1 MVVGSVSR
9 GCQVVVIG
17 GGPGGYVAAIRLAQ
31 LGKDVIVVEKRARMG
46 GVCLNEGCI
55 PSKALIHAAD
65 VAFEAGHAQAM
76 GVTVENVSVDLVKMV
91 QWKDGIVERLTGG
104 VSFLFEKNGVEVVA
118 GEARFVDDR
127 RLAVTTDDGVI
138 ELEFEQAVIAT
149 GSSPMD
155 LPGFDID
162 GETVIGPKEALSLQE
177 IPERLLVIGA
187 GYIGLELGTV
197 FRKLGSEVTVVEF
210 LPEIF
215 PTMDAEVGKTLKRSL
230 KKLGIKLHLSHQALS
245 LESGSPAVVIAAH
258 RDKDQALR
266 LEADK
271 VLVSIGRVHNA
282 SLMGLEGI
290 GVGLDDKGFV
300 SVNEK
305 MQTNVPGIYAI
316 GDVVGGALLA
326 HKAYQEAKVAAEVI
340 CGHPAAFDS
349 VVPAVVYTDP
359 EIAVVGMSETEAR
372 EAGHDV
378 VIGNFAFK
386 ASGRAMSLDST
397 DGFIKAIADSE
408 TGLLLGFVAVGKG
421 VSELIG
427 EATLALEMGAFL
439 EDVALTIHSHPT
451 MSEAVQEAVEAALG
465 KAVHQVGTHARAKGP
480 ATAKP

>member
-1 MVVGSVSR
+1 MVVGSVVK

-31 LGKDVIVVEKRARMG
+31 FGKDVIVVEKRARMG

-76 GVTVENVSVDLVKMV
+76 GVTVENVSVDLAKMV

-104 VSFLFEKNGVEVVA
+104 VSFLFQKNGVEVVA
-118 GEARFVDDR
+118 GEARFIDDR
-127 RLAVTTDDGVI
+127 RLAVATEDGVI
-138 ELEFEQAVIAT
+138 EIEFSQAVIAT
-149 GSSPMD
+149 GSSPMG
-155 LPGFDID
+155 LKGFEVD
-162 GETVIGPKEALSLQE
+162 GETVIGPTEALSLQE
-177 IPERLLVIGA
+177 IPKKLVVIGA

-197 FRKLGSEVTVVEF
+197 FRKLGSEVTIVEF

-215 PTMDAEVGKTLKRSL
+215 PTMDPEVGKTLKRSL
-230 KKLGIKLHLSHQALS
+230 KKLGIKVHLSHQAQT
-245 LESGSPAVVIAAH
+245 LESGSPAVVIAVD
-258 RDKDQALR
+258 RDKDTTLR

-271 VLVSIGRVHNA
+271 VLVSIGRVPNA
-282 SLMGLEGI
+282 SGLDLEAI
-290 GVGLDDKGFV
+290 GVALDDNGFV

-340 CGHPAAFDS
+340 CGHAAAFDS
-349 VVPAVVYTDP
+349 LVPAVVYTDP

-372 EAGHDV
+372 EAGHEV
-378 VIGNFAFK
+378 VTGSFAFK
-386 ASGRAMSLDST
+386 ASGRAMSLNST
-397 DGFIKAIADSE
+397 DGFIKAIADAES
-408 TGLLLGFVAVGKG
+408 GLLLGFVAVGKG

-439 EDVALTIHSHPT
+439 EDIALTIHSHPT

-465 KAVHQVGTHARAKGP
+465 KAVHQVNK
-480 ATAKP
+480 

>member
-9 GCQVVVIG
+9 GCQVVVVG

-31 LGKDVIVVEKRARMG
+31 LGKDVIVVEKRPRMG

-65 VAFEAGHAQAM
+65 LAFEAGHAQGM
-76 GVTVENVSVDLVKMV
+76 GVTVENVSVDLEKMV

-118 GEARFVDDR
+118 GEAGFIDDR
-127 RLAVTTDDGVI
+127 HLEVTTDDGVI
-138 ELEFEQAVIAT
+138 EIEFEQAVIAT
-149 GSSPMD
+149 GSSPMP

-162 GETVIGPKEALSLQE
+162 GETVIGPREALSLTE
-177 IPERLLVIGA
+177 IPKKLVVIGA

-197 FRKLGSEVTVVEF
+197 FRKLGSEVSVVEF

-230 KKLGIKLHLSHQALS
+230 KKLKVALHLNHQAQT
-245 LESGSPAVVIAAH
+245 LEPGAPAVVLAID
-258 RDKDQALR
+258 RKKDQPLR

-271 VLVSIGRVHNA
+271 VLVSIGRVPNSA
-282 SLMGLEGI
+282 GLGLEKI
-290 GVGLDDKGFV
+290 GVSLDGKGFIE
-300 SVNEK
+300 VNQK

-340 CGHPAAFDS
+340 CGEPAAFDS

-359 EIAVVGMSETEAR
+359 EIATVGMSEAEAQ
-372 EAGHDV
+372 EAGHEV
-378 VIGNFAFK
+378 VTGSFAFK
-386 ASGRAMSLDST
+386 ASGRAMSLDAT
-397 DGFIKAIADSE
+397 DGFVKAVADKE
-408 TGLLLGFVAVGKG
+408 TGQLLGMVAVGKG

-439 EDVALTIHSHPT
+439 EDVALTIHPHPT
-451 MSEAVQEAVEAALG
+451 LSEAVQEAVEAALG
-465 KAVHQVGTHARAKGP
+465 QAVHQVNK
-480 ATAKP
+480 